1 MVMRDV
7 DIFQLAL
14 GLTPPWE
21 VASCEFSPEKKRLD
35 IRLTFPRGSVFVCPE
50 CGRVGLKA
58 YDTLEKSWR
67 HLNFFQHEA
76 WLLAKVPRVKCE
88 QCGVKLVSVPWA
100 RPGSGFT
107 LLFEALVMSMACAL
121 PIKTLAAR
129 IGETDTRIWRIVDHY
144 VDDARAR
151 QSYADVSSF
160 GVDETASKRG
170 HNYVSVF
177 VDMARRKVL
186 FATEGKDASTL
197 ERFRAEFEE
206 HGGAAEQITEVCCD
220 MSQAFVSG
228 VERHFPK
235 AHITFDRFH
244 IMKVL
249 NEAVDE
255 VRREEAKTR
264 PELAKSRYVWL
275 KNPEHLRQSQREQL
289 AALTLPKLNLKTAR
303 AWHIKLNFQEL
314 FQQKPEEAPAF
325 LKRWSFWA
333 THSRLD
339 PIKRAA
345 ATIRRHR
352 DGILRWFTSRLSNGI
367 LEGLNSLIQAAK
379 SRARG
384 FRTTKNF
391 IAMIYLLGAKLKFA
405 LPT

>member
-1 MVMRDV
+1 MTTKNV
-7 DIFQLAL
+7 DIFQMAL
-14 GLTPPWE
+14 GLTPPWV

-50 CGRVGLKA
+50 CGQSGLKA

-76 WLLAKVPRVKCE
+76 WLSAKVPRVKCDH
-88 QCGVKLVSVPWA
+88 CGVRLVSVPWA

-107 LLFEALVMSMACAL
+107 LLFEALVMSMVGSL
-121 PIKTLAAR
+121 PVKTLAEH
-129 IGETDTRIWRIVDHY
+129 IGESDTRIWRIIHHY
-144 VDDARAR
+144 VDEARAR
-151 QSYADVSSF
+151 ESYADVSSF

-186 FATEGKDASTL
+186 YATEGKDASTL
-197 ERFRAEFEE
+197 ERFKADLEE
-206 HGGAAEQITEVCCD
+206 HGGSAERITEVCCD
-220 MSQAFVSG
+220 MSPAFIAG
-228 VERHFPK
+228 VESHFPK

-244 IMKVL
+244 VVKLL
-249 NEAVDE
+249 NDAVDE

-275 KNPEHLRQSQREQL
+275 KNPGQLRQSQQEQL

-303 AWHIKLNFQEL
+303 AWHIKLNFQEF
-314 FQQKPEEAPAF
+314 FQQKPEDAEAF
-325 LKRWSFWA
+325 LKRWYFWA
-333 THSRLD
+333 THSRLE

-345 ATIRRHR
+345 ATIRRHW
-352 DGILRWFTSRLSNGI
+352 DGILRWFTSRLTNGI

-384 FRTTKNF
+384 YRTTRNL
-391 IAMIYLLGAKLKFA
+391 IAMISLIGARLNFA

>member
-1 MVMRDV
+1 MREV
-7 DIFQLAL
+7 DIFQMAL

-21 VASCEFSPEKKRLD
+21 VSSCAFSAEKKRLD
-35 IRLTFPRGSVFVCPE
+35 IRLAFPRDSVFACLE
-50 CGRVGLKA
+50 CGRTGLKA
-58 YDTLEKSWR
+58 HDTVEKTWR

-76 WLLAKVPRVKCE
+76 WLSAKVPRVKCE
-88 QCGVKLVSVPWA
+88 QCGVRLVSVPWA

-107 LLFEALVMSMACAL
+107 LLFEALIMSMVGAL
-121 PIKTLAAR
+121 PVKTLAAS
-129 IGETDTRIWRIVDHY
+129 IGEQDTRIWRIIHHSVEK
-144 VDDARAR
+144 ARAG
-151 QSYADVSSF
+151 QSHADVSSF
-160 GVDETASKRG
+160 GVDETACKRG

-177 VDMARRKVL
+177 VDMATRRVL
-186 FATEGKDASTL
+186 FATEGKDAATL
-197 ERFRAEFEE
+197 VRFRADFEA
-206 HGGAAEQITEVCCD
+206 HGGDPAQVGEVCCD

-228 VERHFPK
+228 VENNFPK

-244 IMKVL
+244 LMKVL

-275 KNPEHLRQSQREQL
+275 KNPENLREGQREQL
-289 AALTLPKLNLKTAR
+289 AALTLPRLNLKTAR

-314 FQQKPEEAPAF
+314 FQQSPEEAEGV

-333 THSRLD
+333 THSRLE

-345 ATIRRHR
+345 ATIRRHWE
-352 DGILRWFTSRLSNGI
+352 GILRWFTSKLTNGI
-367 LEGLNSLIQAAK
+367 LEGMNSLIQAAK

-384 FRTTKNF
+384 YRTNKNL
-391 IAMIYLLGAKLKFA
+391 ITMIYLLGAKLNFP